1 MHAEQLQMILQN
13 NKPFKPMEINKE
25 QWADELDALIAAPQH
40 HKLLFE
46 NEFVR
51 VLDANIPAGE
61 MTNMHTHRYPASL
74 YFISWSDFIRYDA
87 DGNVLLDSRSLEK
100 APLPGSAMWGESI
113 PAHALRNVGENDL
126 HVISVEIKSK

>member
-1 MHAEQLQMILQN
+1 MQSN
-13 NKPFKPMEINKE
+13 TTE
-25 QWADELDALIAAPQH
+25 QWAEELDALIAAPQH

-61 MTNMHTHRYPASL
+61 MTNVHTHRYPASL

-100 APLPGSAMWGESI
+100 IPLPCSAMWSESI
-113 PAHALRNVGENDL
+113 PAHALKNVGENDL